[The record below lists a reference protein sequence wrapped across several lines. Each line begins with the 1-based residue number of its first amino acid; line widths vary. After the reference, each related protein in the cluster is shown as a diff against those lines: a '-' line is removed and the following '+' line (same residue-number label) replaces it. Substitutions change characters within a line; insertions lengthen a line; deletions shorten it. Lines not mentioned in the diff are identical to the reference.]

1 MKSYISYFKLKFI
14 TGLQYRAAA
23 LAGLSTQF
31 FFGFVYA
38 AVYVAFYESG
48 SSSLPMELSQLIS
61 YVWLS
66 QSLYALINLWYKDK
80 EIINMI
86 KTGNVA
92 YELCRPQDLYF
103 MWASKILGERL
114 SQVALRFLP
123 VILVAVILPKPYNLV
138 LNTTLPTLLLFLV
151 SMILSS
157 ILMTVLVLLYHIICL
172 FTLDEKG
179 VVNIFVVVSDILSG
193 LIIPVPFFPE
203 FLQNISNILPFM
215 YISDFPIRI
224 FVGNIGHMQ
233 GLIGIVVQI
242 IWIIILVVIGRL
254 LIKKALKKAV
264 IQGG

>member
-31 FFGFVYA
+31 FFGFVYV

-48 SSSLPMELSQLIS
+48 SSNLPMELTQLVS

-66 QSLYALINLWYKDK
+66 QSFYALINLWYKDK
-80 EIINMI
+80 EIIKMI

-92 YELCRPQDLYF
+92 YELCRPQDLYL

-123 VILVAVILPKPYNLV
+123 VILVSVILPPPYNLI

-151 SMILSS
+151 SITLSS
-157 ILMTVLVLLYHIICL
+157 ILMTVLVLLYHIVCL

-179 VVNIFVVVSDILSG
+179 IMNIFMVVSDILSG
-193 LIIPVPFFPE
+193 LVIPVPFFPE

-224 FVGNIGHMQ
+224 FVGNIGHSQ
-233 GLIGIVVQI
+233 GLIGLVVQI

-254 LIKKALKKAV
+254 LIKKALKKVV